1 MKIQVLRENA
11 GLTRLEVASRLGLDK
26 STVSHWEHGAA
37 IPRADKLPLLADL
50 FGCSIDELYGRDP
63 PGRSRQTAEGRES
76 A

>member
-26 STVSHWEHGAA
+26 STVSHWEKGAA
-37 IPRADKLPLLADL
+37 IPRADKLPLLADM

-63 PGRSRQTAEGRES
+63 PGRSRQTAEGREG

>member
-26 STVSHWEHGAA
+26 STVSHWEQGAA
-37 IPRADKLPLLADL
+37 IPRADKLPLLADM

-63 PGRSRQTAEGRES
+63 PGRSRQAAEGRES

>member
-26 STVSHWEHGAA
+26 STVSHWEQGAA
-37 IPRADKLPLLADL
+37 IPRADKLPLLADM